1 MTEPHCHGKRI
12 LVVDDG
18 MTTRLYYRSV
28 FETAGFVVEEAA
40 NGLEGLERALVE
52 PFDLLVVDVNMPK
65 MDGYTLI
72 ERLRGDAAGQAVP
85 IVTIS
90 TEAGTSVLWLGP
102 QTMRTRC
109 GTTSPTNAMIPVN
122 ATPAETSSAT
132 STMTT

>member
-1 MTEPHCHGKRI
+1 MTEPHAHGKRI

-28 FETAGFVVEEAA
+28 FEAAGFVVEEAA

-72 ERLRGDAAGQAVP
+72 ERLRGDSAGQAVP

-90 TEAGTSVLWLGP
+90 TEAGAGDAERALEAGANLYLVK
-102 QTMRTRC
+102 
-109 GTTSPTNAMIPVN
+109 
-122 ATPAETSSAT
+122 PAAPAALRHFAAL
-132 STMTT
+132 MTGVAA